1 QSLQEKRKHP
11 DEIASQKMRQEIAA
25 LRKNNGELAKKLAA
39 AKRELAAQGTKS
51 EGVDRPK
58 KAKKDT
64 PKRPGSITVRY
75 DENSAA
81 NLEGREKVLR
91 WIEDR
96 MKEGAKNFS
105 IEGFANDSE
114 YPETCGV
121 IANNRAKYLAG
132 YLVLKGI
139 PDSSLSIS
147 ASVSDAEGERGRSV
161 VVSTDGK

>member
-1 QSLQEKRKHP
+1 LDAVRERFHEAQCELAKKAERNRELQRQLQSLQEKRKHP

-75 DENSAA
+75 
-81 NLEGREKVLR
+81 
-91 WIEDR
+91 
-96 MKEGAKNFS
+96 
-105 IEGFANDSE
+105 
-114 YPETCGV
+114 
-121 IANNRAKYLAG
+121 
-132 YLVLKGI
+132 
-139 PDSSLSIS
+139 
-147 ASVSDAEGERGRSV
+147 
-161 VVSTDGK
+161 